1 MQIVI
6 NIEKKHLYA
15 FVLLIGLFGSF
26 AYAYNSGGTGGN
38 PSVMGHSFDETGT
51 GVANVYAGGV
61 GNNKGFKILRES
73 NDYSGGQV
81 NPTLLSVVDSGW
93 LDNPANRMNTDYAL
107 YVSGISRFNGQVRVP
122 LGTNAADDTPTELII
137 CNDYGMGYTCV
148 EDIENVGT
156 SNPLCVSGTGR
167 IGLC

>member
-73 NDYSGGQV
+73 
-81 NPTLLSVVDSGW
+81 LE
-93 LDNPANRMNTDYAL
+93 
-107 YVSGISRFNGQVRVP
+107 I
-122 LGTNAADDTPTELII
+122 
-137 CNDYGMGYTCV
+137 
-148 EDIENVGT
+148 
-156 SNPLCVSGTGR
+156 
-167 IGLC
+167 